1 MPPENM
7 TPVQQGRESTDQA
20 QDATIQT
27 APPASTDPAP
37 EASAEPAAVATLADY
52 LTSPAAVIIGF
63 NVVVFILMAVSARG
77 LPDGI
82 TGIRFG
88 SNFTPLTLSGDWWRL
103 ITQNFIHF
111 GVIHILMNTFA
122 LAQMGYISEYWLGK
136 VGFIGAYIATGVCAG
151 ITSLLWHSEGVNS
164 AGASGAIFGLAG
176 INLGLVA
183 TGAIG
188 AENRAEL
195 LKHFGQFILFGLFY
209 GMQPGVDNAA
219 HFGGLVSGLLFSLM
233 YLRAF
238 EESADVKTRRAL
250 CGILMPVIALGVAAL
265 FLSLSTKSQTER
277 KAVLIELQKI
287 EAAAKTKATDRP
299 QTTP

>member
-7 TPVQQGRESTDQA
+7 TPVQQSRESTDQA

-27 APPASTDPAP
+27 APPASSDPAP
-37 EASAEPAAVATLADY
+37 EGPAEPAAVATLADD

-63 NVVVFILMAVSARG
+63 NIVVFILMAVSARG

-111 GVIHILMNTFA
+111 GVLHILMNTFA
-122 LAQMGYISEYWLGK
+122 LAQLGYISEHWLGK
-136 VGFIGAYIATGVCAG
+136 VGFIGAYTATGVCAG

-209 GMQPGVDNAA
+209 GLQPGVDNAA
-219 HFGGLVSGLLFSLM
+219 HIGGLVSGLLFSLM
-233 YLRAF
+233 YLWAF
-238 EESADVKTRRAL
+238 EESADIRSRRAL
-250 CGILMPVIALGVAAL
+250 CGIFMPVIALGVAAI
-265 FLSLSTKSQTER
+265 FLGLNTKSETER
-277 KAVLIELQKI
+277 KDVLLELQKI
-287 EAAAKTKATDRP
+287 EAAAKTKTAERP